1 MSSKTVKKS
10 FSVPLF
16 IAKRL
21 DELSS
26 NTGISQSN
34 HVYQAL
40 GTYLHRCDRL
50 GTLEYWLEC
59 GGKRQGADDLLDSH

>member
-26 NTGISQSN
+26 HTGISQSN
-34 HVYQAL
+34 LVYQAL
-40 GTYLHRCDRL
+40 GAYLHRYEQE
-50 GTLEYWLEC
+50 GSMEEWLEW
-59 GGKRQGADDLLDSH
+59 GGKGQGGVDLVQ